1 MAGACIK
8 RLYHRHPSCMSEHKS
23 LQVFRNDDGTFSGF
37 CFSCMKYVSNPLG
50 EISEEDAEK
59 IRNIKPKTQEEIDQE
74 IAEIKECK
82 YLDHKYRDMEPEDWK
97 YYGVRLGV
105 STYDGVTPAFV
116 CYPRTKD
123 GKVVSFKVKCYNKK
137 VMWSVGE
144 NEDIDLYGWVR
155 ASRSGAKTLYITE
168 GEEDCQALRKMLKQM
183 NRGTE
188 YESLDYAVV
197 SINNGAGSAAREIAR
212 QLKDINAL
220 FKEVVLVFD
229 QDRPGQ
235 EAAREVVSKL
245 LPDAKIAK
253 LPCKDANACLHE
265 GRIKA
270 TRDAVVFNMQKSMPS
285 TIRSMDSLLEEALEE
300 VQYGISSPWS
310 ELDKLTYG
318 IRKKE
323 VWGIGGGT
331 GTGKTTIAHELMAH
345 VGMHHG
351 WRSLG
356 ILMEETG
363 ADSLRNLAGK
373 VDCIPYNTPGMQYD
387 KETFKNTVMNLSKHV
402 VLWNHDEISDPYS
415 TWNGIK
421 QTIRTYGAEVDMVEI
436 DNMTALSEGLSMSDK
451 NDFIGLVAKECVD
464 LATKFDLC
472 IVIFSHLNAPDK
484 NSRSHENGGK
494 VHESQFTGSRALQ
507 RYCHMM
513 FGFER
518 NKQAI
523 DPNCSIIRLLKNR
536 KYGKTGHIKTYYDP
550 ETSRLTQRNWEDDL
564 YKDA

>member
-1 MAGACIK
+1 MAGACIT

-23 LQVFRNDDGTFSGF
+23 LQVFKNDDGTFSGY
-37 CFSCMKYVSNPLG
+37 CFSCGKYVSNPLG

-59 IRNIKPKTQEEIDQE
+59 IRNVVPKTPEQIAQE

-82 YLDHKYRDMEPEDWK
+82 YLDHKYRDMDAEDWK

-116 CYPRTKD
+116 CFPRTKD
-123 GKVVSFKVKCYNKK
+123 GKIVSFKVKCYNKK
-137 VMWSVGE
+137 IMWSVGE
-144 NEDIDLYGWVR
+144 NEDIDLYGWAR
-155 ASRSGAKTLYITE
+155 ASKAGSKALYITE

-197 SINNGAGSAAREIAR
+197 SLNNGASSAVKEIAR

-235 EAAREVVSKL
+235 DAAREVVSKL

-300 VQYGISSPWS
+300 VQYGISTPWS

-345 VGMHHG
+345 VGKAHG

-373 VDCIPYNTPGMQYD
+373 VDCIPYNTPGMKYD
-387 KETFKNTVMNLSKHV
+387 KEKFKNTVMDLSKHV
-402 VLWNHDEISDPYS
+402 VLWNHDEISDPHS

-421 QTIRTYGAEVDMVEI
+421 QTIRTYGAEVDMVMI

-464 LATKFDLC
+464 LATKFDIC
-472 IVIFSHLNAPDK
+472 IIIFSHLNAPDK

-536 KYGKTGHIKTYYDP
+536 KYGKTGHIKTYYDAD
-550 ETSRLTQRNWEDDL
+550 TSRLTQRNWEDDL

>member
-23 LQVFRNDDGTFSGF
+23 LQVFKNDDGTFSGY
-37 CFSCMKYVSNPLG
+37 CFSCGRYVSNPLG

-59 IRNIKPKTQEEIDQE
+59 IRNIQPKTKEEIEKE

-82 YLDHKYRDMEPEDWK
+82 YLDIKYRDMDPEDWK

-116 CYPRTKD
+116 CFPRTKD
-123 GKVVSFKVKCYNKK
+123 GKVVSFKVKCFNKK
-137 VMWSVGE
+137 IMWSVGE
-144 NEDIDLYGWVR
+144 NEDIDLYGWAR
-155 ASRSGAKTLYITE
+155 ASKAGSKTLYITE
-168 GEEDCQALRKMLKQM
+168 GEEDAQALRKMLKQM

-197 SINNGAGSAAREIAR
+197 SLNNGASSAVKEIAR

-235 EAAREVVSKL
+235 DAAREVVSKL

-265 GRIKA
+265 GRVKA

-300 VQYGISSPWS
+300 VQYGISTPWS

-345 VGMHHG
+345 VGKAHG

-373 VDCIPYNTPGMQYD
+373 VDCIPYNTPGMKYD
-387 KETFKNTVMNLSKHV
+387 KEKFKNTVMDLSKHV
-402 VLWNHDEISDPYS
+402 VLWNHDEISDPHS

-421 QTIRTYGAEVDMVEI
+421 QTIRTYGAEVDMVMI

-464 LATKFDLC
+464 LATKFDIC

>member
-23 LQVFRNDDGTFSGF
+23 LQVFKNDDGTFSGY
-37 CFSCMKYVSNPLG
+37 CFSCGRYVSNPLG

-59 IRNIKPKTQEEIDQE
+59 IRNIQPKTKEEIEEE

-82 YLDHKYRDMEPEDWK
+82 YLDIKYRDMDPEDWK

-116 CYPRTKD
+116 CFPRTKD
-123 GKVVSFKVKCYNKK
+123 GKVVSFKVKCFNKK
-137 VMWSVGE
+137 IMWSVGE
-144 NEDIDLYGWVR
+144 NEDIDLYGWAR
-155 ASRSGAKTLYITE
+155 ASKAGSKTLYITE
-168 GEEDCQALRKMLKQM
+168 GEEDAQALRKMLKQM

-197 SINNGAGSAAREIAR
+197 SLNNGASSAVKEIAR

-235 EAAREVVSKL
+235 DAAREVVSKL

-265 GRIKA
+265 GRVKA

-300 VQYGISSPWS
+300 VQYGISTPWP

-323 VWGIGGGT
+323 VWGVGGGT

-345 VGMHHG
+345 VGKAHG

-373 VDCIPYNTPGMQYD
+373 VDCIPYNTPGMKYD
-387 KETFKNTVMNLSKHV
+387 KEKFKNTVMDLSKHI
-402 VLWNHDEISDPYS
+402 VLWNHDEISDPHS

-464 LATKFDLC
+464 LATKFDIC
-472 IVIFSHLNAPDK
+472 IIIFSHLNAPDK

>member
-23 LQVFRNDDGTFSGF
+23 LQVFKNDDGTFSGY
-37 CFSCMKYVSNPLG
+37 CFSCGRYVSNPLG

-59 IRNIKPKTQEEIDQE
+59 IRNIQPKTKEEIEEE

-82 YLDHKYRDMEPEDWK
+82 YLDIKYRDMDPEDWK

-116 CYPRTKD
+116 CFPRTKD
-123 GKVVSFKVKCYNKK
+123 GKVVSFKVKCFNKK
-137 VMWSVGE
+137 IMWSVGE
-144 NEDIDLYGWVR
+144 NEDIDLYGWAR
-155 ASRSGAKTLYITE
+155 ASKAGSKTLYITE
-168 GEEDCQALRKMLKQM
+168 GEEDTQALRKMLKQM

-197 SINNGAGSAAREIAR
+197 SLNNGASSAVKEIAR

-235 EAAREVVSKL
+235 DAAREVVSKL

-265 GRIKA
+265 GRVKA

-300 VQYGISSPWS
+300 VQYGISTPWP

-345 VGMHHG
+345 VGKAHG

-373 VDCIPYNTPGMQYD
+373 VDCIPYNTPGMKYD
-387 KETFKNTVMNLSKHV
+387 KEKFKNTVMDLSKHI
-402 VLWNHDEISDPYS
+402 VLWNHDEISDPHS

-464 LATKFDLC
+464 LATKFDIC
-472 IVIFSHLNAPDK
+472 IIIFSHLNAPDK

>member
-1 MAGACIK
+1 MAGACIT

-23 LQVFRNDDGTFSGF
+23 LQVFKNDDGTFSGY
-37 CFSCMKYVSNPLG
+37 CFSCGKYVSNPLG

-59 IRNIKPKTQEEIDQE
+59 IRNVVPKTPEQITQE

-82 YLDHKYRDMEPEDWK
+82 YLDHKYRDMDAEDWK

-116 CYPRTKD
+116 CFPRTKD
-123 GKVVSFKVKCYNKK
+123 GKIVSFKVKCYNKK
-137 VMWSVGE
+137 IMWSVGE
-144 NEDIDLYGWVR
+144 NEDIDLYGWAR
-155 ASRSGAKTLYITE
+155 ASKAGSKALYITE

-197 SINNGAGSAAREIAR
+197 SLNNGASSAVKEIAR

-235 EAAREVVSKL
+235 DAAREVVSKL

-300 VQYGISSPWS
+300 VQYGISTPWS

-345 VGMHHG
+345 VGKAHG

-373 VDCIPYNTPGMQYD
+373 VDCIPYNTPGMKYD
-387 KETFKNTVMNLSKHV
+387 KEKFKNTVMDLSKHV
-402 VLWNHDEISDPYS
+402 VLWNHDEISDPHS

-421 QTIRTYGAEVDMVEI
+421 QTIRTYGAEVDMVMI

-464 LATKFDLC
+464 LATKFDIC

>member
-23 LQVFRNDDGTFSGF
+23 LQVFKNDDGTFSGY
-37 CFSCMKYVSNPLG
+37 CFSCGRYVSNPLG

-59 IRNIKPKTQEEIDQE
+59 IRNIQPKTKEEIEEE

-82 YLDHKYRDMEPEDWK
+82 YLDIKYRDMDPEDWK

-116 CYPRTKD
+116 CFPRTKD
-123 GKVVSFKVKCYNKK
+123 GKVVSFKVKCFNKK
-137 VMWSVGE
+137 IMWSVGE
-144 NEDIDLYGWVR
+144 NEDIDLYGWAR
-155 ASRSGAKTLYITE
+155 ASKAGSKTLYITE
-168 GEEDCQALRKMLKQM
+168 GEEDAQALRKMLKQM

-197 SINNGAGSAAREIAR
+197 SLNNGASSAVKEIAR

-235 EAAREVVSKL
+235 DAAREVVSKL

-265 GRIKA
+265 GRVKA

-300 VQYGISSPWS
+300 VQYGISTPWP
-310 ELDKLTYG
+310 ELDKQTYG

-345 VGMHHG
+345 VGKAHG

-373 VDCIPYNTPGMQYD
+373 VDCIPYNTPGMKYD
-387 KETFKNTVMNLSKHV
+387 KEKFKNTVMDLSKHI
-402 VLWNHDEISDPYS
+402 VLWNHDEISDPHS

-421 QTIRTYGAEVDMVEI
+421 QTIRTYGAEVDMVVI

-464 LATKFDLC
+464 LATKFDIC
-472 IVIFSHLNAPDK
+472 IIIFSHLNAPDK

-518 NKQAI
+518 NKQSI

>member
-1 MAGACIK
+1 MAGACIT

-23 LQVFRNDDGTFSGF
+23 LQVFKNDDGTFSGY
-37 CFSCMKYVSNPLG
+37 CFSCGKYVSNPLG

-59 IRNIKPKTQEEIDQE
+59 IRNVVPKTPEQIAQE

-82 YLDHKYRDMEPEDWK
+82 YLDHKYRDMDAEDWK

-116 CYPRTKD
+116 CFPRTKD
-123 GKVVSFKVKCYNKK
+123 GKIVSFKVKCYNKK
-137 VMWSVGE
+137 IMWSVGE
-144 NEDIDLYGWVR
+144 NEDIDLYGWAR
-155 ASRSGAKTLYITE
+155 ASKAGSKALYITE

-188 YESLDYAVV
+188 YKSLDYAVV
-197 SINNGAGSAAREIAR
+197 SLNNGASSAVKEIAR

-235 EAAREVVSKL
+235 DAAREVVSKL

-300 VQYGISSPWS
+300 VQYGISTPWS

-345 VGMHHG
+345 VGKAHG

-373 VDCIPYNTPGMQYD
+373 VDCIPYNTPGMKYD
-387 KETFKNTVMNLSKHV
+387 KEKFKNTVMDLSKHV
-402 VLWNHDEISDPYS
+402 VLWNHDEISDPHS

-421 QTIRTYGAEVDMVEI
+421 QTIRTYGAEVDMVMI

-464 LATKFDLC
+464 LATKFDIC
-472 IVIFSHLNAPDK
+472 IIIFSHLNAPDK

-536 KYGKTGHIKTYYDP
+536 KYGKTGHIKTYYDAD
-550 ETSRLTQRNWEDDL
+550 TSRLTQRNWEDDL

>member
-1 MAGACIK
+1 
-8 RLYHRHPSCMSEHKS
+8 
-23 LQVFRNDDGTFSGF
+23 
-37 CFSCMKYVSNPLG
+37 
-50 EISEEDAEK
+50 
-59 IRNIKPKTQEEIDQE
+59 
-74 IAEIKECK
+74 
-82 YLDHKYRDMEPEDWK
+82 
-97 YYGVRLGV
+97 
-105 STYDGVTPAFV
+105 
-116 CYPRTKD
+116 
-123 GKVVSFKVKCYNKK
+123 
-137 VMWSVGE
+137 
-144 NEDIDLYGWVR
+144 
-155 ASRSGAKTLYITE
+155 
-168 GEEDCQALRKMLKQM
+168 M

-197 SINNGAGSAAREIAR
+197 SLNNGASSAVKEIAR

-235 EAAREVVSKL
+235 DAAREVVSKQ

-265 GRIKA
+265 GRVKA

-300 VQYGISSPWS
+300 VQYGISTPWP

-323 VWGIGGGT
+323 VWGVGGGT

-345 VGMHHG
+345 VGKAHG

-373 VDCIPYNTPGMQYD
+373 VDCIPYNTPGMKYD
-387 KETFKNTVMNLSKHV
+387 KEKFKNTVMDLSKHI
-402 VLWNHDEISDPYS
+402 VLWNHDEISDPHS

-464 LATKFDLC
+464 LATKFDIC
-472 IVIFSHLNAPDK
+472 IIIFSHLNAPDK

>member
-1 MAGACIK
+1 MAGACIT

-23 LQVFRNDDGTFSGF
+23 LQVFKNDDGTFSGY
-37 CFSCMKYVSNPLG
+37 CFSCGKYVSNPLG

-59 IRNIKPKTQEEIDQE
+59 IRNVVPKTPEQIAQE

-82 YLDHKYRDMEPEDWK
+82 YLDHKYRDMDAEDWK

-116 CYPRTKD
+116 CFPRTKD
-123 GKVVSFKVKCYNKK
+123 GKIVSFKVKCYNKK
-137 VMWSVGE
+137 IMWSVGE
-144 NEDIDLYGWVR
+144 NEDIDLYGWAR
-155 ASRSGAKTLYITE
+155 ASKAGSKALYITE

-197 SINNGAGSAAREIAR
+197 SLNNGASSAVKEIAR

-235 EAAREVVSKL
+235 DAAREVVSKL

-300 VQYGISSPWS
+300 VQYGISTPWS

-345 VGMHHG
+345 VGKAHG

-373 VDCIPYNTPGMQYD
+373 VDCIPYNTPGMKYD
-387 KETFKNTVMNLSKHV
+387 KEKFKNTVMDLSKHV
-402 VLWNHDEISDPYS
+402 VLWNHDEISDPHS

-421 QTIRTYGAEVDMVEI
+421 QTIRTYGAEVDMVMI

-464 LATKFDLC
+464 LATKFDIC
-472 IVIFSHLNAPDK
+472 IIIFSHLNAPDK

>member
-23 LQVFRNDDGTFSGF
+23 LQVFKNDDGTFSGY
-37 CFSCMKYVSNPLG
+37 CFSCGRYVSNPLG

-59 IRNIKPKTQEEIDQE
+59 IRNIQPKTKEEIEEE

-82 YLDHKYRDMEPEDWK
+82 YLDIKYRDMDPEDWK

-116 CYPRTKD
+116 CFPRTKD
-123 GKVVSFKVKCYNKK
+123 GKVVSFKVKCFNKK
-137 VMWSVGE
+137 IMWSVGE
-144 NEDIDLYGWVR
+144 NEDIDLYGWAR
-155 ASRSGAKTLYITE
+155 ASKAGSKTLYITE
-168 GEEDCQALRKMLKQM
+168 GEEDAQALRKMLKQM

-197 SINNGAGSAAREIAR
+197 SLNNGASSAVKEIAR

-235 EAAREVVSKL
+235 DAAREVVSKL

-265 GRIKA
+265 GRVKA

-300 VQYGISSPWS
+300 VQYGISTPWP

-345 VGMHHG
+345 VGKAHG

-373 VDCIPYNTPGMQYD
+373 VDCIPYNTPGMKYD
-387 KETFKNTVMNLSKHV
+387 KEKFKNTVMDLSKHI
-402 VLWNHDEISDPYS
+402 VLWNHDEISDPHS

-464 LATKFDLC
+464 LATKFDIC

>member
-23 LQVFRNDDGTFSGF
+23 LQVFKNDDGTFSGY
-37 CFSCMKYVSNPLG
+37 CFSCGRYVSNPLG

-59 IRNIKPKTQEEIDQE
+59 IRNTQPKTKEEIEEE

-82 YLDHKYRDMEPEDWK
+82 YLDIKYRDMDPEDWK

-116 CYPRTKD
+116 CFPRTKD
-123 GKVVSFKVKCYNKK
+123 GKVVSFKVKCFNKK
-137 VMWSVGE
+137 IMWSVGE
-144 NEDIDLYGWVR
+144 NEDIDLYGWAR
-155 ASRSGAKTLYITE
+155 ASKAGSKTLYITE
-168 GEEDCQALRKMLKQM
+168 GEEDAQALRKMLKQM

-188 YESLDYAVV
+188 YESLDYDVV
-197 SINNGAGSAAREIAR
+197 SLNNGASSAVKEIAR

-235 EAAREVVSKL
+235 DAAREVVSKL

-265 GRIKA
+265 GRVKA

-300 VQYGISSPWS
+300 VQYGISTPWP

-345 VGMHHG
+345 VGKAHG

-373 VDCIPYNTPGMQYD
+373 VDCIPYNTPGMKYD
-387 KETFKNTVMNLSKHV
+387 KEKFKNTVMDLSKHI
-402 VLWNHDEISDPYS
+402 VLWNHDEISDPHS

-464 LATKFDLC
+464 LATKFDIC
-472 IVIFSHLNAPDK
+472 IIIFSHLNAPDK

>member
-23 LQVFRNDDGTFSGF
+23 LQVFKNDDGTFSGY
-37 CFSCMKYVSNPLG
+37 CFSCGRYVSNPLG

-59 IRNIKPKTQEEIDQE
+59 IRNIQPKTKEEIEEE

-82 YLDHKYRDMEPEDWK
+82 YLDIKYRDMDPEDWK

-116 CYPRTKD
+116 CFPRTKD
-123 GKVVSFKVKCYNKK
+123 GKVVSFKVKCFNKK
-137 VMWSVGE
+137 IMWSVGE
-144 NEDIDLYGWVR
+144 NEDIDLYGWAR
-155 ASRSGAKTLYITE
+155 ASKAGSKTLYITE
-168 GEEDCQALRKMLKQM
+168 GEEDTQALRKMLKQM

-197 SINNGAGSAAREIAR
+197 SLNNGASSAVKEIAR

-235 EAAREVVSKL
+235 DAAREVVSKL

-265 GRIKA
+265 GRVKA

-300 VQYGISSPWS
+300 VQYGISTPWP

-323 VWGIGGGT
+323 VWGVGGGT

-345 VGMHHG
+345 VGKAHG

-373 VDCIPYNTPGMQYD
+373 VDCIPYNTPGMKYD
-387 KETFKNTVMNLSKHV
+387 KEKFKNTVMDLSKHI
-402 VLWNHDEISDPYS
+402 VLWNHDEISDPHS

-464 LATKFDLC
+464 LATKFDIC
-472 IVIFSHLNAPDK
+472 IIIFSHLNAPDK

>member
-1 MAGACIK
+1 MAGACIT
-8 RLYHRHPSCMSEHKS
+8 RLYHKHPSCMSEHKS
-23 LQVFRNDDGTFSGF
+23 LQVFKNDDGTYSGY
-37 CFSCMKYVSNPLG
+37 CFSCGKYVSNPLG

-59 IRNIKPKTQEEIDQE
+59 IRSVKPKTPEEIAAE

-82 YLDHKYRDMEPEDWK
+82 YVDFKHRDMDAEDWQ
-97 YYGVRLGV
+97 YYGVRIGF
-105 STYDGVTPAFV
+105 STYDGVTPAFL
-116 CYPRTKD
+116 CYPRTHE

-137 VMWSVGE
+137 IMWSVGE
-144 NEDIDLYGWVR
+144 NEEIDLYGWER
-155 ASRSGAKTLYITE
+155 AKRSGAKTLYITE
-168 GEEDCQALRKMLKQM
+168 GEEDAQALRKILKQM
-183 NRGTE
+183 NKGTE
-188 YESLDYAVV
+188 YESLEYAVV
-197 SINNGAGSAAREIAR
+197 SINNGASSAVREIAR
-212 QLKDINAL
+212 QLKEINAL

-235 EAAREVVSKL
+235 EAAREVVSKV

-270 TRDAVVFNMQKSMPS
+270 TRDAVIFNMQKSLPS
-285 TIRSMDSLLEEALEE
+285 TIRGMDSLLEEALEE
-300 VQYGISSPWS
+300 VQWGVSSPWPK
-310 ELDKLTYG
+310 LDKLTYG
-318 IRKKE
+318 IRRKE
-323 VWGIGGGT
+323 VWGFGGGT

-345 VGMHHG
+345 LAHVHS

-363 ADSLRNLAGK
+363 AESLRNLAGK
-373 VDCIPYNTPGMQYD
+373 VDCIPYNTPGLQFD
-387 KETFKNTVMNLSKHV
+387 KETFKNTVMDLSKNI
-402 VLWNHDEISDPYS
+402 VLWNHDEISDPHT

-421 QTIRTYGAEVDMVEI
+421 QTIRMYGDSIDFVVI

-451 NDFIGLVAKECVD
+451 NDFIGLVAKECTD
-464 LATKFDLC
+464 LATKFDLT
-472 IVIFSHLNAPDK
+472 IAIFSHLNAPDK
-484 NSRSHENGGK
+484 SSRSHENGGK

-523 DPNCSIIRLLKNR
+523 DPNCSIIRALKNR
-536 KYGKTGHIKTYYDP
+536 KYGKTGHVKAYYDP
-550 ETSRLTQRNWEDDL
+550 QTSRLLEREWEDDL

>member
-1 MAGACIK
+1 MAGACIT

-23 LQVFRNDDGTFSGF
+23 LQVFKNDDGTFSGY
-37 CFSCMKYVSNPLG
+37 CFSCGKYVSNPLG

-59 IRNIKPKTQEEIDQE
+59 IRNVVPKTPEQIAQE

-82 YLDHKYRDMEPEDWK
+82 YLDHKYRDMDAEDWK

-116 CYPRTKD
+116 CFPRTKD
-123 GKVVSFKVKCYNKK
+123 GKIVSFKVKCYNKK
-137 VMWSVGE
+137 IMWSVGE
-144 NEDIDLYGWVR
+144 NEDIDLYGWAR
-155 ASRSGAKTLYITE
+155 ASKAGSKALYITE

-197 SINNGAGSAAREIAR
+197 SLNNGANSAVKEIAR

-235 EAAREVVSKL
+235 DAAREVVSKL

-300 VQYGISSPWS
+300 VQYGISTPWS

-345 VGMHHG
+345 VGKAHG

-373 VDCIPYNTPGMQYD
+373 VDCIPYNTPGMKYD
-387 KETFKNTVMNLSKHV
+387 KEKFKNTVMDLSKHV
-402 VLWNHDEISDPYS
+402 VLWNHDEISDPHS

-421 QTIRTYGAEVDMVEI
+421 QTIRTYGAEVDMVMI

-464 LATKFDLC
+464 LATKFDIC

-536 KYGKTGHIKTYYDP
+536 KYGKTGHIKTYYDS

>member
-23 LQVFRNDDGTFSGF
+23 LQVFKNDDGTFSGY
-37 CFSCMKYVSNPLG
+37 CFSCGRYVSNPLG

-59 IRNIKPKTQEEIDQE
+59 IRNIQPKTKEEIEEE

-82 YLDHKYRDMEPEDWK
+82 YLDIKYRDMDPEDWK

-116 CYPRTKD
+116 CFPRTKD
-123 GKVVSFKVKCYNKK
+123 GKVVSFKVKCFNKK
-137 VMWSVGE
+137 IMWSVGE
-144 NEDIDLYGWVR
+144 NEDIDLYGWAR
-155 ASRSGAKTLYITE
+155 ASKAGSKTLYITE
-168 GEEDCQALRKMLKQM
+168 GEEDAQALRKMLKQM

-197 SINNGAGSAAREIAR
+197 SLNNGASSAVKEIAR

-235 EAAREVVSKL
+235 DAAREVVSKL

-265 GRIKA
+265 GRVKA

-300 VQYGISSPWS
+300 VQYGISTPWP

-323 VWGIGGGT
+323 VWGVGGGT

-345 VGMHHG
+345 VGKAHG

-373 VDCIPYNTPGMQYD
+373 VDCIPYNTPGMKYD
-387 KETFKNTVMNLSKHV
+387 KEKFKNTVMDLSKHI
-402 VLWNHDEISDPYS
+402 VLWNHDEISDPHS

-421 QTIRTYGAEVDMVEI
+421 QTIRTYGAEVDMVGI

-464 LATKFDLC
+464 LATKFDIC
-472 IVIFSHLNAPDK
+472 IIIFSHLNAPDK

>member
-23 LQVFRNDDGTFSGF
+23 LQVFKNDDGTFSGY
-37 CFSCMKYVSNPLG
+37 CFSCGRYVSNPLG

-59 IRNIKPKTQEEIDQE
+59 IRNTQPKTKEEIEEE

-82 YLDHKYRDMEPEDWK
+82 YLDIKYRDMDPEDWK

-116 CYPRTKD
+116 CFPRTKD
-123 GKVVSFKVKCYNKK
+123 GKVVSFKVKCFNKK
-137 VMWSVGE
+137 IMWSVGE
-144 NEDIDLYGWVR
+144 NEDIDLYGWAR
-155 ASRSGAKTLYITE
+155 ASKAGSKTLYITE
-168 GEEDCQALRKMLKQM
+168 GEEDTQALRKMLKQM

-197 SINNGAGSAAREIAR
+197 SLNNGASSAVKEIAR

-235 EAAREVVSKL
+235 DAAREVVSKL

-300 VQYGISSPWS
+300 VQYGISTPWS

-345 VGMHHG
+345 VGKAHG

-373 VDCIPYNTPGMQYD
+373 VDCIPYNTPGMKYD
-387 KETFKNTVMNLSKHV
+387 KEKFKNTVMDLSKHI
-402 VLWNHDEISDPYS
+402 VLWNHDEISDPHS

-464 LATKFDLC
+464 LATKFDIC
-472 IVIFSHLNAPDK
+472 IIIFSHLNAPDK

>member
-23 LQVFRNDDGTFSGF
+23 LQVFKNDDGTFSGY
-37 CFSCMKYVSNPLG
+37 CFSCGRYVSNPLG

-59 IRNIKPKTQEEIDQE
+59 IRNIQPKTKEEIEEE

-82 YLDHKYRDMEPEDWK
+82 YLDIKYRDMDPEDWK

-116 CYPRTKD
+116 CFPRTKD
-123 GKVVSFKVKCYNKK
+123 GKVVSFKVKCFNKK
-137 VMWSVGE
+137 IMWSVGE
-144 NEDIDLYGWVR
+144 NEDIDLYGWAR
-155 ASRSGAKTLYITE
+155 ASKAGSKTLYITE
-168 GEEDCQALRKMLKQM
+168 GEEDAQALRKMLKQM

-197 SINNGAGSAAREIAR
+197 SLNNGASSAVKEIAR

-235 EAAREVVSKL
+235 DAAREVVSKL
-245 LPDAKIAK
+245 LPDAKIVK

-265 GRIKA
+265 GRVKA

-300 VQYGISSPWS
+300 VQYGISTPWP

-323 VWGIGGGT
+323 VWGVGGGT

-345 VGMHHG
+345 VGKAHG

-373 VDCIPYNTPGMQYD
+373 VDCIPYNTPGMKYD
-387 KETFKNTVMNLSKHV
+387 KEKFKNTVMDLSKHI
-402 VLWNHDEISDPYS
+402 VLWNHDEISDPHS

-464 LATKFDLC
+464 LATKFDIC
-472 IVIFSHLNAPDK
+472 IIIFSHLNAPDK

>member
-23 LQVFRNDDGTFSGF
+23 LQVFKNDDGTFSGY
-37 CFSCMKYVSNPLG
+37 CFSCGRYVSNPLG

-59 IRNIKPKTQEEIDQE
+59 IRNIQPKTKEEIEEE

-82 YLDHKYRDMEPEDWK
+82 YLDIKYRDMDPEDWK

-116 CYPRTKD
+116 CFPRTKD
-123 GKVVSFKVKCYNKK
+123 GKVVSFKVKCFNKK
-137 VMWSVGE
+137 IMWSVGE
-144 NEDIDLYGWVR
+144 NEDIDLYGWAR
-155 ASRSGAKTLYITE
+155 ASKAGSKTLYITE
-168 GEEDCQALRKMLKQM
+168 GEEDAQALRKMLKQM

-197 SINNGAGSAAREIAR
+197 SLNNGASSAVKEIAR

-235 EAAREVVSKL
+235 DAAREVVSKL

-265 GRIKA
+265 GRVKA

-300 VQYGISSPWS
+300 VQYGISTPWP

-345 VGMHHG
+345 VGKAHG

-373 VDCIPYNTPGMQYD
+373 VDCIPYNTPGMKYD
-387 KETFKNTVMNLSKHV
+387 KEKFKNTVMDLSKHI
-402 VLWNHDEISDPYS
+402 VLWNHDEISDPHS

-464 LATKFDLC
+464 LATKFDIC
-472 IVIFSHLNAPDK
+472 IIIFSHLNAPDK